1 MGERLEEVG
10 VKKLEF
16 PVDKPLWDLWDL
28 LEEHRVREV
37 LVEAERES
45 EHPEVVDVYIYKD
58 TATLVLPS
66 WVLASVS
73 AYDLAWFFAHSYTD
87 FHTDLD
93 AKIREEAKALV
104 RDLAG
109 DKTPPEKLRKAYRRL
124 YEEMKKQ
131 IKEIVKTFDTFAVFS
146 HSLADVAREELEWL
160 KGE

>member
-1 MGERLEEVG
+1 MEKVE

-28 LEEHRVREV
+28 LEGHRVKEV

-45 EHPEVVDVYIYKD
+45 EHPEIIDVYIYKD
-58 TATLVLPS
+58 TATLVLPA
-66 WVLASVS
+66 WILASFE
-73 AYDLAWFFAHSYTD
+73 AYDFAWFFAHCYTD

-93 AKIREEAKALV
+93 AKIRDEAKALV

-109 DKTPPEKLRKAYRRL
+109 AREPPEKLREATRSL
-124 YEEMKKQ
+124 YEEIKRQ
-131 IKEIVKTFDTFAVFS
+131 IKEIVKTLDTFTVFS
-146 HSLADVAREELEWL
+146 YSLAEIARRELTWL